1 MYFCRTNPIVQSA
14 MRNFFFLGC
23 LVLFGLSLQPLMGQP
38 VKNKDLYDV
47 PVEKARL
54 VPVFMPICKQ
64 ASFISHE
71 HLVCLS
77 NDGHAIAYPLFLT
90 EDSTCF
96 DLASSS
102 FQPHCNVANV
112 RKRKGQDYIYVSEW
126 DGHRRLFVE
135 MVKRDRLTATWDAR
149 MVQTI
154 TTDIPDSIAG
164 GGFRDWVVDTDND
177 RLYAHTYLEGTPG
190 NDRTGTA
197 VVLLEFAL
205 PPLDSPTVVLQV
217 DDILRQKRF
226 PMIYVTQDKEIYKG
240 KLLVLAGLRTK
251 KSENWD
257 DSRKLL
263 VIDLLSM
270 KVEKLIDMSFYFD
283 EPEGIDIY
291 RDKVYVTFRRGTFLL
306 ENKLIN

>member
-1 MYFCRTNPIVQSA
+1 M
-14 MRNFFFLGC
+14 
-23 LVLFGLSLQPLMGQP
+23 
-38 VKNKDLYDV
+38 
-47 PVEKARL
+47 
-54 VPVFMPICKQ
+54 
-64 ASFISHE
+64 
-71 HLVCLS
+71 
-77 NDGHAIAYPLFLT
+77 
-90 EDSTCF
+90 
-96 DLASSS
+96 
-102 FQPHCNVANV
+102 
-112 RKRKGQDYIYVSEW
+112 
-126 DGHRRLFVE
+126 
-135 MVKRDRLTATWDAR
+135 
-149 MVQTI
+149 
-154 TTDIPDSIAG
+154 PDSIAG

-226 PMIYVTQDKEIYKG
+226 PMIYVTQDKEVYKG